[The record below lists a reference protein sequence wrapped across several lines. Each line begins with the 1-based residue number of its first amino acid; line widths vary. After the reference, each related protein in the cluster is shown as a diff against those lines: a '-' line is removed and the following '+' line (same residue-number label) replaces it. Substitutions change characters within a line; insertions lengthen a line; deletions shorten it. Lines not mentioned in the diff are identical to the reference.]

1 MLENV
6 MPQERS
12 TKRPDYDRWY
22 RRAHWTAL
30 RTIVLAREPI
40 CRICQRAA
48 STVADHIVPH
58 KGNWALFCDLD
69 NLEGICGPCHSKKT
83 ATEDGGFGNRPASN
97 PSETN
102 TPTVTGDSG
111 KQFQSSSIKVS
122 ALDKALDFDV
132 DSLLKGIPE

>member
-1 MLENV
+1 MADSTNLT
-6 MPQERS
+6 RS
-12 TKRPDYDRWY
+12 TRPPWDRWY
-22 RRAHWTAL
+22 RRSHWTAL
-30 RTIVLAREPI
+30 RTIVLAKEPI

-69 NLEGICGPCHSKKT
+69 NLEGICDACHSKKT

-102 TPTVTGDSG
+102 TPVVTGDSG
-111 KQFQSSSIKVS
+111 KQFQSSTLS
-122 ALDKALDFDV
+122 AKKLDKALAFDV
-132 DSLLKGIPE
+132 DLLLKDIPQ